1 MRNLHFL
8 YKVDSGFVNTG
19 LFSGR
24 LILGKNYIHK
34 HQKMY
39 SVVTPCLGILAFLYV
54 PGLAT
59 PALCYAVLLNTG
71 KDVQG

>member
-1 MRNLHFL
+1 
-8 YKVDSGFVNTG
+8 
-19 LFSGR
+19 
-24 LILGKNYIHK
+24 
-34 HQKMY
+34 MY
-39 SVVTPCLGILAFLYV
+39 SVVTPCLGILAFLHV